1 LRYLI
6 ILLLLICLLPVV
18 PVEAQSNS
26 AYQLI
31 DAVNRFRADH
41 GLPAFQVNGL
51 LMQAATGHANWMD
64 ATGNFGHTGE
74 GGSSIR
80 QRAEAVGFRGYIY
93 ETISGGSSE
102 FVDVNW
108 AVHWWSN
115 STVHRNIMLSNNT
128 QVGAGVAGGNG
139 SRVVFVMMV
148 GTPYRNSSGGAPT
161 TSTNNEALEEG
172 PEPIEMVP
180 ITLAEPNE
188 DGAIIHHVQL
198 GQTAWAIAVNYGV
211 ELDEI
216 LTLNHITRNTLL
228 QIGDELIIKLG
239 PNQQPPPE
247 PTVPVEYLVQDGQT
261 LWEIAVTND
270 LELDDLLA
278 MNGLVRGDIIQ
289 PGDTLLLRVTDT
301 PEPSPTSPPPTITPT
316 TQPPSPTAT
325 STPPP
330 SPTKVKTAVP
340 LPSPTQTLAPTVVA
354 VVPTS
359 PPAAPV
365 EQQTSIVEDD
375 DSNDIDDVLIV
386 ALLIAAMGVG
396 FVVAGALIL
405 FKRD

>member
-1 LRYLI
+1 MRYLV
-6 ILLLLICLLPVV
+6 ILLFFIWLLPVM
-18 PVEAQSNS
+18 PAEAQSGG

-51 LMQAATGHANWMD
+51 LMQAATAHANWMD
-64 ATGNFGHTGE
+64 ATGSFGHTGE

-139 SRVVFVMMV
+139 SRTVFVMMV
-148 GTPYRNSSGGAPT
+148 GTPYSNAASGAPT
-161 TSTNNEALEEG
+161 TSTTNVALEEE

-188 DGAIIHHVQL
+188 EGTIIHTVQL

-211 ELDEI
+211 TLDEI
-216 LTLNHITRNTLL
+216 LTLNHLTRNSLL
-228 QIGDELIIKLG
+228 QIGDQLIIKLG
-239 PNQQPPPE
+239 PNQQPPPA
-247 PTVPVEYLVQDGQT
+247 PTISAEYVVQDGQT

-270 LELDDLLA
+270 LELDTLLT

-289 PGDTLLLRVTDT
+289 PGDVLLLRVTDT
-301 PEPSPTSPPPTITPT
+301 PAPSQTPVPPTITPT
-316 TQPPSPTAT
+316 A
-325 STPPP
+325 PPP
-330 SPTKVKTAVP
+330 SPSATFTPEPTATFVKTRVP
-340 LPSPTQTLAPTVVA
+340 LPSPSLTTAPAVVAMMPTSLPAPPPQQQTTVV
-354 VVPTS
+354 
-359 PPAAPV
+359 
-365 EQQTSIVEDD
+365 EE
-375 DSNDIDDVLIV
+375 DSNNIDN
-386 ALLIAAMGVG
+386 LLIAAMVIAALGVG
-396 FVVAGALIL
+396 LVVAGALTL
-405 FKRD
+405 FRRN